1 MPPAP
6 QGAPAGP
13 WNPPQ
18 PGQQPGLPYGQP
30 NPYAQ
35 QPVYGA
41 YPPPTMPPPPPG
53 GPDKKR
59 TAIIIG
65 SVLAVLLAVG
75 GTVFA
80 VSGGDDDGGKPS
92 AGAGKKGSGKDG
104 DSAEIDGGG
113 GDGDEE
119 AGARPGDDGLT
130 GSGGKGEGKVLWQK
144 PAPDV
149 PKSGV
154 DTPGFWLADGSAVK
168 AALESVTA
176 YDAGKGKE
184 KWSVELGGPVCA
196 SSLNATADGRVA
208 VAYEGEKKDR
218 CSHLALIDLK
228 KGKKV
233 WDKALPEG
241 GGFGGFIGT
250 TVAVGGDTVGSSWF
264 GGSAL
269 FRLDDG
275 KELTD
280 TARISGCTPNGFAGG
295 GTFLLRSYS
304 CTEGGR
310 LQKLSSGGKVEW
322 TYQAPKGFN
331 VSNIFSADPVVVSL
345 SDKDNKSGGILAI
358 GGNGKVRSQIDLGKE
373 TYRPACG
380 LRIMSQKLDGC
391 QGVAASDDMFYLPTE
406 DKKQSGDGFGRYNEI
421 HAFDLDTGKRKW
433 KSAAGDDLTMMP
445 LRTDGGNLIAYQ
457 RPTYEQS
464 GRIVS
469 IGAKGG
475 KPTTLMQNPAAARDA
490 ENGFYSPFL
499 VYEDGRFYLASDR
512 VTGTSSGSPEKLLLV
527 IGKG

>member
-1 MPPAP
+1 MPRYRRARPPGRGTPAARAAARP
-6 QGAPAGP
+6 SLRAA
-13 WNPPQ
+13 
-18 PGQQPGLPYGQP
+18 
-30 NPYAQ
+30 
-35 QPVYGA
+35 QPVRAAAGVRRVPA
-41 YPPPTMPPPPPG
+41 AHHAPPPPG
-53 GPDKKR
+53 GPGRKR
-59 TAIIIG
+59 TAVIIG

-104 DSAEIDGGG
+104 DSAVTDGG

-119 AGARPGDDGLT
+119 AGSRPGDDGLT
-130 GSGGKGEGKVLWQK
+130 GSGGEGEGKVLWQK

-184 KWSVELGGPVCA
+184 KWSVELGGTVCA
-196 SSLNATADGRVA
+196 SSVNATSDGRVA

-228 KGKKV
+228 KGKKL

-280 TARISGCTPNGFAGG
+280 TARVSGCTPNGFAGG

-310 LQKLSSGGKVEW
+310 LQKLSSGGKAEW

-331 VSNIFSADPVVVSL
+331 VSSIFSADPVVVSL

-358 GGNGKVRSQIDLGKE
+358 GGDGKVRSQIDLGKE

-421 HAFDLDTGKRKW
+421 HAFDLDTGQRKW
-433 KSAAGDDLTMMP
+433 KSAAGNDLTMMP

-457 RPTYEQS
+457 RPTYEKS

-475 KPTTLMQNPAAARDA
+475 KPKTLMQNPAAARDA
-490 ENGFYSPFL
+490 ENGFYSPFP